1 MGSTQPNGSVSFETS
16 EIPFETSDD
25 ALLLL
30 DSVERSLESRH
41 PPQQRLLFV
50 VESRSLLM
58 DRALPGGIVRR
69 AADLVNVD
77 ENWTWG

>member
-1 MGSTQPNGSVSFETS
+1 MRSTQPNGSVSFETS
-16 EIPFETSDD
+16 EIPFETGDD

-30 DSVERSLESRH
+30 DSVKGSFESRH

-58 DRALPGGIVRR
+58 DRALPSRIVRR
-69 AADLVNVD
+69 
-77 ENWTWG
+77 